1 MIQLFFLSFQGDR
14 PVKTVDNKIVSLFV
28 VQHLDLFSRVQ
39 DRLLAAKDLE
49 NGDKVKLV
57 ARVVRQNRGASSL
70 PKLKYA
76 LDSMNGTVY
85 VLVRDA
91 QEAQLMAGRS
101 FRVSGEIMSFY
112 CVLNIKTR
120 SAVDDIY
127 QSCYVDKVWPLDTTK
142 GV

>member
-28 VQHLDLFSRVQ
+28 VQHLDLFFRVQ
-39 DRLLAAKDLE
+39 DRLLAAEDLE

-112 CVLNIKTR
+112 RVQNIKTR

>member
-1 MIQLFFLSFQGDR
+1 M
-14 PVKTVDNKIVSLFV
+14 DNKIVSLFV

-91 QEAQLMAGRS
+91 QEA
-101 FRVSGEIMSFY
+101 
-112 CVLNIKTR
+112 
-120 SAVDDIY
+120 
-127 QSCYVDKVWPLDTTK
+127 
-142 GV
+142 